1 MKSNNQ
7 PKDADLRGALPA
19 LKRAARRALELAL
32 QTGTPCWVL
41 RDGKI
46 VDIAAEARQ
55 AAAGVPQALKVA
67 EPTPR

>member
-19 LKRAARRALELAL
+19 LKRAARRALELAR

-41 RDGKI
+41 RDGRM
-46 VDIAAEARQ
+46 VDIAKDSERRARSHQ
-55 AAAGVPQALKVA
+55 RQ
-67 EPTPR
+67 ER